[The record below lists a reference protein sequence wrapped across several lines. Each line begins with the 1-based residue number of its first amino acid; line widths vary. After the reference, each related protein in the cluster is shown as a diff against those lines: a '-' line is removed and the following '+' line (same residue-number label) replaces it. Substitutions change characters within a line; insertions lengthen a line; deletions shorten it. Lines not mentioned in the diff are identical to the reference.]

1 MSLRRIIAVTLTTG
15 LLLVIVT
22 AVIWTYLIAT
32 YESDL
37 GTSNVV
43 LVDSER
49 SISDNREDN
58 SLVELSFDEDAE
70 DLAWSSLEINLVIEE
85 KTYGCS
91 FGAQSNSTNLSG
103 KVTPKL
109 GADGFT
115 FTTEIDATDS
125 ESYTYFDLPGQSES
139 NSTDYWM
146 KFSSTDIYL
155 SEGVSWTFIEDAE
168 LSEVN
173 EIPEDLTNDT
183 SERLEWYTYDM
194 SVHRVNPNDGV
205 YVFVNSESS
214 FKVSFLTYYNNND
227 ESRHPTMQI
236 AAIGDSIFPALD
248 DPDLVSPSPCKIVSD
263 DIDKGHWNSNE
274 TIQLFENQINL
285 CDGTCSIEII
295 VYYETIEVEINE
307 REVLI
312 G

>member
-1 MSLRRIIAVTLTTG
+1 M
-15 LLLVIVT
+15 
-22 AVIWTYLIAT
+22 
-32 YESDL
+32 
-37 GTSNVV
+37 
-43 LVDSER
+43 
-49 SISDNREDN
+49 
-58 SLVELSFDEDAE
+58 SFDDDAE

-85 KTYGCS
+85 TTYGCS
-91 FGAQSNSTNLSG
+91 FGAQSNSANPDG

-125 ESYTYFDLPGQSES
+125 ESYTHFDLPGQLES
-139 NSTDYWM
+139 NGTDYWM

-155 SEGVSWTFIEDAE
+155 SEGTSWTFIEGAE
-168 LSEVN
+168 LSDVN
-173 EIPEDLTNDT
+173 EIPEGLSNET

-205 YVFVNSESS
+205 YVFAKDDLA
-214 FKVSFLTYYNNND
+214 FKVNFLTYYNELD
-227 ESRHPTMQI
+227 ENRYPTMQI
-236 AAIGDSIFPALD
+236 AAIGESNFPALN
-248 DPDLVSPSPCKIVSD
+248 DPDLVVPSPCKIVSD

-274 TIQLFENQINL
+274 TIQLLENQINL
-285 CDGTCSIEII
+285 CDGTCSIEIL

-312 G
+312 D

>member
-1 MSLRRIIAVTLTTG
+1 MSWKKLAAAAVVTG
-15 LLLVIVT
+15 LVVAA
-22 AVIWTYLIAT
+22 AVWTYLVTT
-32 YESDL
+32 YEPDL
-37 GTSNVV
+37 GTSNVI
-43 LVDSER
+43 LVDSEN
-49 SISDNREDN
+49 SVSDNRDDN
-58 SLVELSFDEDAE
+58 SLVELSFDEGAE

-85 KTYGCS
+85 TTYGCS
-91 FGAQSNSTNLSG
+91 FGSQSNSTSIDG
-103 KVTPKL
+103 KVNPKL

-125 ESYTYFDLPGQSES
+125 ESYTHFDLPGQLES

-146 KFSSTDIYL
+146 KFSSTDIFL
-155 SEGVSWTFIEDAE
+155 SEGVSWTFIEGAE

-173 EIPEDLTNDT
+173 EVPADLSNDT

-205 YVFVNSESS
+205 YVFVKSELS
-214 FKVSFLTYYNNND
+214 FKVSFLTYYDNND

-236 AAIGDSIFPALD
+236 AAIGGSIFPALD
-248 DPDLVSPSPCKIVSD
+248 DPNLVTPSPCKIVSD
-263 DIDKGHWNSNE
+263 DIDKDHWNSNE

-285 CDGTCSIEII
+285 CEGTCSIEIY

-307 REVLI
+307 RELLI

>member
-285 CDGTCSIEII
+285 CDGTCSIEIV

>member
-1 MSLRRIIAVTLTTG
+1 MNWKKLAAVAAIT
-15 LLLVIVT
+15 VVVAA
-22 AVIWTYLIAT
+22 AVWTYLITT
-32 YESDL
+32 YESEL
-37 GTSNVV
+37 GTSNVILADTENSV
-43 LVDSER
+43 
-49 SISDNREDN
+49 SDNRQDN
-58 SLVELSFDEDAE
+58 SLVELSFNDGAE
-70 DLAWSSLEINLVIEE
+70 DLPWSSLEINLVIEE
-85 KTYGCS
+85 TTYGCS
-91 FGAQSNSTNLSG
+91 FGAQSNSTSQDG

-125 ESYTYFDLPGQSES
+125 ESYTHFDLPGQLES

-155 SEGVSWTFIEDAE
+155 SEGISWTFIEGAK

-173 EIPEDLTNDT
+173 EVPDDLSNET

-205 YVFVNSESS
+205 YVFVKDELS
-214 FKVSFLTYYNNND
+214 FKVNFLTYYNEQD
-227 ESRHPTMQI
+227 ENRYPTMQI
-236 AAIGDSIFPALD
+236 AAIGESNFPALN
-248 DPDLVSPSPCKIVSD
+248 DPNLVVPSPCKIVSD
-263 DIDKGHWNSNE
+263 DLDNDHWNSNE

-285 CDGTCSIEII
+285 CDGTCSIEIL
-295 VYYETIEVEINE
+295 VYYETVEVEINE
-307 REVLI
+307 RELLI